1 MGQKLGGVGVPF
13 FLGVAR
19 STLSKMSCRRPR
31 PTSVPSGIIQP
42 FGHIN
47 MGRKLGARPL
57 FGRWGAG
64 SPSNRMSLGLRPI
77 SLPSGILI
85 HPAIWLQQI
94 WAKIGGCAPLGE
106 EEQDPHL
113 EQCGLGRDLP
123 PCQVASWS
131 LQPSGHNRHGTKI
144 GGVLPPFWGGG
155 AGSPSNTMSL
165 GLRPTSPYQVASWS
179 IQPFGDN
186 RYGPKIVVSASFWGR
201 GAGSP
206 SNRMWPGQRPTCRPS
221 FVLIQPTVWPQYTSV
236 TDRTDNG
243 LIA

>member
-1 MGQKLGGVGVPF
+1 
-13 FLGVAR
+13 
-19 STLSKMSCRRPR
+19 
-31 PTSVPSGIIQP
+31 
-42 FGHIN
+42 

-57 FGRWGAG
+57 FGRRGAG
-64 SPSNRMSLGLRPI
+64 SPSNTMSLGLRPI

-144 GGVLPPFWGGG
+144 GGFCPAFWGGG

-221 FVLIQPTVWPQYTSV
+221 FVLIQPIVWPQYTSV